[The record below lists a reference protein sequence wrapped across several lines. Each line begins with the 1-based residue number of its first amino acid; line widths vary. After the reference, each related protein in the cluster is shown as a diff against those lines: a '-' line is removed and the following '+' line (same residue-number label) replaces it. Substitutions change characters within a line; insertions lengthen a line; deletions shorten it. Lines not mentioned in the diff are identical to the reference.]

1 MRSGATWPCEF
12 VRAFSGFVREFGC
25 ASVPKTRAKPPC
37 FTNTPF
43 PHASLPRTS
52 PPVSVWI
59 RESER
64 CCSLI
69 YCVALCCS
77 VSQCFAVYRS
87 VLQSV
92 AVYCRDSYV
101 QQLLQQRAERA
112 VQCVSVRCSVLHCVA
127 LCCIVLQFLAVHY
140 SDTCNS
146 LPHAN
151 INPRRTHVPLCR
163 NVRSVLQCVEVR
175 CSALQCVAV
184 SFSASQC
191 VALCCS
197 MMQ

>member
-77 VSQCFAVYRS
+77 VSQCIAVYRS
-87 VLQSV
+87 VLQGV
-92 AVYCRDSYV
+92 AV
-101 QQLLQQRAERA
+101 LLQCIARIHICNNFFSSALS
-112 VQCVSVRCSVLHCVA
+112 VLCNVFQCDAACCIVLHCVA
-127 LCCIVLQFLAVHY
+127 LCCIVLQFLAVY
-140 SDTCNS
+140 CSVTCNS

-163 NVRSVLQCVEVR
+163 NVRSVLQCLEVR
-175 CSALQCVAV
+175 CSALQ
-184 SFSASQC
+184 
-191 VALCCS
+191 
-197 MMQ
+197 